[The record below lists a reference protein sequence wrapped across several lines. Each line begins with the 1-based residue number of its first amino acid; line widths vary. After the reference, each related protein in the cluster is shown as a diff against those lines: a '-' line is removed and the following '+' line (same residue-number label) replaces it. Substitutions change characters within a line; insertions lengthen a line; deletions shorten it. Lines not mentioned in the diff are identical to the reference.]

1 MVPQRVFFL
10 LAFLELIVHSFFFR
24 DQSPVRNN
32 GKALS
37 RCRERA
43 GELVQLLPGHHPLS
57 YLCHQGSTVGS
68 GSHSRRLARHLGV
81 SGSHAVSTNSVH
93 YSWLVRHPRRSL
105 LIGTLP

>member
-32 GKALS
+32 GKALP

-43 GELVQLLPGHHPLS
+43 GELVQLLSGHHPYRIFVIRGAPS
-57 YLCHQGSTVGS
+57 VQ
-68 GSHSRRLARHLGV
+68 
-81 SGSHAVSTNSVH
+81 AVTA
-93 YSWLVRHPRRSL
+93 
-105 LIGTLP
+105 GG